1 MVDGTQFVPKGD
13 KLPFEYGTALDREVL
28 EELLDCFF
36 LLFIKGFV
44 IVHQILQ
51 VLQVTEEFV
60 RIYQVFI
67 YIVEIADEQLAPKI
81 EVVQCFLTFCFFT
94 EYFI

>member
-1 MVDGTQFVPKGD
+1 MVDSTQFVPKGD
-13 KLPFEYGTALDREVL
+13 KLLFEYGTTLDREVL
-28 EELLDCFF
+28 EELLNRFF
-36 LLFIKGFV
+36 LLFIKEFI

-51 VLQVTEEFV
+51 VLQVTEELI

-67 YIVEIADEQLAPKI
+67 YIVEIADQQLAPKI
-81 EVVQCFLTFCFFT
+81 EVVQCFLAFCFFT